1 VTSSRTVALLLIAVL
16 SVTLGLLGA
25 CGPAP
30 EPGGEVVEEVAQA
43 PDSRV
48 ELVVEDG
55 LPGESYAVLAEDGAW
70 CWFGDPR
77 AVFHEGEHRRTFVGF
92 VTSTGDVTLVHY
104 DHDSKEVASAVVAE
118 HLQEDDHASPAVL
131 ARPDGRLIVFY
142 SGHRGR
148 WMIYRTSTNPED
160 IAAWGK
166 PHAASGHTSEVSGYT
181 YPNAALLEGEKG
193 KRYVFWR
200 GTDFLPMFSVTE
212 TGMSWSEPVALIRGD
227 GERPYV
233 KVASDGVATIHFAFT
248 NNHPGGE
255 PANSIYYASY
265 KDSTFRRADG
275 SILGT
280 MEDLPLAFEE
290 VDLVYD
296 AADAGARAWLWD
308 LAFDPSGNP
317 VIAYAT
323 FPAEEDHRYRYAR
336 WDGTAWVDTE
346 LTPAGSWFPTG
357 GKRHRY
363 FEPYYSGGIA
373 LDHSD
378 PSVVYLSRPVG
389 GVFEIERWT
398 TPDGGRSWSSEAVTS
413 GSSSN
418 NVRPLVP
425 LGRAAGGPG
434 LIWMNGPYTDYKHYS
449 TSLRMK

>member
-1 VTSSRTVALLLIAVL
+1 MIAVL
-16 SVTLGLLGA
+16 SGTLGLLGA

-30 EPGGEVVEEVAQA
+30 ETGGEVVEEIAQV

-48 ELVVEDG
+48 ELVIEDG
-55 LPGESYAVLAEDGAW
+55 LPGESYAVLATDGAW

-77 AVFHEGEHRRTFVGF
+77 AVFYRGEHRRTFVGF
-92 VTSTGDVTLVHY
+92 VTSTGDVTLAHY

-131 ARPDGRLIVFY
+131 VRPDGRLIVFY

-148 WMIYRTSTNPED
+148 WMIYRTCTNPED
-160 IAAWGK
+160 IASWGK

-181 YPNAALLEGEKG
+181 YPNAALLAGERD

-212 TGMSWSEPVALIRGD
+212 TGLSWSEPVALIRGD

-248 NNHPGGE
+248 NDHPGSE
-255 PANSIYYASY
+255 PANSIYYVSY
-265 KDSTFRRADG
+265 RDSTFRRADG

-290 VDLVYD
+290 MDLVYD
-296 AADAGARAWLWD
+296 AAHAGARAWLWD
-308 LAFDPSGNP
+308 LAFDSSGNP
-317 VIAYAT
+317 VIAYVT

-357 GKRHRY
+357 GERHRY

-378 PSVVYLSRPVG
+378 PSVVYLSRPIG

-413 GSSSN
+413 GSASN

-425 LGRAAGGPG
+425 LGRSVDGPG
-434 LIWMNGPYTDYKHYS
+434 LLWMNGPYTDYKHYS